1 VGPADRERLPIPA
14 PGVPIFPT
22 GPGQTGAVSSAPR
35 VARLAGLVVLVY
47 ALLRLPAGADT
58 PPGTLSVLQFNMCGN
73 ACETRFMVVDDLEAE
88 ITGRGRQ
95 PFVVTLNEVCRGQ
108 YDRLLAKLANLP
120 YHGNFQTTVP
130 NRCWDGS
137 DYGIAVLV
145 RSSDVEHAGSAPL
158 PAPAGGEPR
167 TVTCVRTAVRER
179 ALVACVTH
187 LDTDPANT
195 TSQVAAVAEHAAA
208 FTADAAVVVGGD
220 FNTIPGRPA
229 LDPMDAGFVEA
240 DAADDAFTGGCS
252 RARCGG
258 GPGYA
263 HPTRKIDY
271 VFLSRGDFTGVS
283 ASVTSA
289 PHSDHTP
296 LWATATLAP
305 AR

>member
-1 VGPADRERLPIPA
+1 
-14 PGVPIFPT
+14 
-22 GPGQTGAVSSAPR
+22 VSSTRR
-35 VARLAGLVVLVY
+35 VVRLAGLVVLVY
-47 ALLRLPAGADT
+47 ALLRLPADAGT
-58 PPGTLSVLQFNMCGN
+58 PPATLSILQFNMCGN
-73 ACETRFMVVDDLEAE
+73 ACGTRFAVVDDLEAE
-88 ITGRGRQ
+88 ITGRTRQ

-108 YDRLLAKLANLP
+108 YDRLLADLP
-120 YHGNFQTTVP
+120 YHGHFQPTMP

-145 RSSDVEHAGSAPL
+145 RSSDVGYAGSAPL

-167 TVTCVRTAVRER
+167 TVTCVRTAFQSRP
-179 ALVACVTH
+179 LVACATH

-195 TSQVAAVAEHAAA
+195 ASQVTAVVEHAGA
-208 FTADAAVVVGGD
+208 FRAGAAVVVGGD
-220 FNTIPGRPA
+220 FNTTPGRPA
-229 LDPMDAGFVEA
+229 LDPMDADFVEA

-252 RARCGG
+252 RARCGD

-283 ASVTSA
+283 ALVTSA
-289 PHSDHTP
+289 AHSDHTP
-296 LWATATLAP
+296 LRATATLAP

>member
-1 VGPADRERLPIPA
+1 MGPADRERVPRPA
-14 PGVPIFPT
+14 AGLPIFPS

-47 ALLRLPAGADT
+47 ALLRLPADADT
-58 PPGTLSVLQFNMCGN
+58 PPGTLSILQFNLCGN
-73 ACETRFMVVDDLEAE
+73 ACGTRFAVVDDLAAE
-88 ITGRGRQ
+88 ITSRGRQ
-95 PFVVTLNEVCRGQ
+95 PFVVTLDEVCRGQ
-108 YDRLLAKLANLP
+108 YDRLLANLP
-120 YHGNFQTTVP
+120 YHGHFQPTVP

-137 DYGIAVLV
+137 DFGIAVLV
-145 RSSDVEHAGSAPL
+145 HSSDVAYAGSAPL

-167 TVTCVRTAVRER
+167 TVTCVRTALPGRP
-179 ALVACVTH
+179 LVACATH

-195 TSQVAAVAEHAAA
+195 ASQVAAVAEHADA
-208 FTADAAVVVGGD
+208 FRADAAVVVGGD
-220 FNTIPGRPA
+220 FNATPGRPA

-240 DAADDAFTGGCS
+240 DAADDAFTGGCA
-252 RARCGG
+252 RAGCGD

-283 ASVTSA
+283 ALVSSA

>member
-1 VGPADRERLPIPA
+1 
-14 PGVPIFPT
+14 
-22 GPGQTGAVSSAPR
+22 VSSAPR
-35 VARLAGLVVLVY
+35 VVRLAGLVVLVY
-47 ALLRLPAGADT
+47 ALLRLPADADT

-73 ACETRFMVVDDLEAE
+73 ACETRFAVVDDLEAE
-88 ITGRGRQ
+88 IASRDQQ

-108 YDRLLAKLANLP
+108 YDRLLANLP
-120 YHGNFQTTVP
+120 YHGHFQPTVP

-145 RSSDVEHAGSAPL
+145 RSSNVAYAGSTPL
-158 PAPAGGEPR
+158 PAPAGGEAR
-167 TVTCVRTAVRER
+167 TVTCVRTAVQGRP
-179 ALVACVTH
+179 LVACATH

-195 TSQVAAVAEHAAA
+195 ASQVAAVADHADGYRAG
-208 FTADAAVVVGGD
+208 AAVVVGGD
-220 FNTIPGRPA
+220 FNSTPGQPT
-229 LDPMDAGFVEA
+229 LDPMDAGFVET

-252 RARCGG
+252 RARCGD

-283 ASVTSA
+283 ALVTSA
-289 PHSDHTP
+289 PHSDHVP
-296 LWATATLAP
+296 LRVTATLAP

>member
-1 VGPADRERLPIPA
+1 MGPADRERLPIPA
-14 PGVPIFPT
+14 AGVPIFPA
-22 GPGQTGAVSSAPR
+22 GPGQTGVVSSAPR
-35 VARLAGLVVLVY
+35 AARLAGLVVLVY
-47 ALLRLPAGADT
+47 ALLRLPADADT
-58 PPGTLSVLQFNMCGN
+58 APGTLSILQFNMCGN
-73 ACETRFMVVDDLEAE
+73 ACETRFAVVDDLEAE
-88 ITGRGRQ
+88 IASRGRP
-95 PFVVTLNEVCRGQ
+95 PFVLTLNEVCRGQ
-108 YDRLLAKLANLP
+108 YDRLLANLP
-120 YHGNFQTTVP
+120 YHGHFEPTLR

-137 DYGIAVLV
+137 DYGAAVLV
-145 RSSDVEHAGSAPL
+145 RSSDVAYAGSARL

-167 TVTCVRTAVRER
+167 TVTCVRTAVQGRP
-179 ALVACVTH
+179 LVACATH

-195 TSQVAAVAEHAAA
+195 ASQVAAVAEHAGA
-208 FTADAAVVVGGD
+208 FRADAAVVVGGD
-220 FNTIPGRPA
+220 FNTTPGRP
-229 LDPMDAGFVEA
+229 LLHPMDAGFVEA

-252 RARCGG
+252 RARCGD

-283 ASVTSA
+283 ALVSSA